1 MEFRIKDV
9 NLQCEEGGLLK
20 IGGYVNVTERESE
33 MLYSK
38 RSGKWFKEIMKRGV
52 FKSAISKAKE
62 IPLLFEHDWNKQL
75 ATTSNRSLSL
85 REDNIGLR
93 FDAVIEDEEV
103 YNQVRSGVINSCSFG
118 FRALE
123 DEIIPI
129 NERLEKRIVSC
140 IELLEVSLV
149 KNPAYVGSL
158 VESRAYEEELEEDKN
173 TPTEEPKDSN
183 EEVTKDEVEK
193 SEEKPKEEEKEESK
207 EEDTDPL
214 VNESKEEEDRGILVD
229 GVQDG
234 QEVNEPIKEDV
245 KEALVEIVDEL
256 IEAKE
261 DEITLAQLQEEGV
274 KEHLETIKQ
283 EHQEIEENLERTSML
298 LNADIVKLRLD
309 LIKLKNIKDGI

>member
-62 IPLLFEHDWNKQL
+62 IPLLFEHNWNKQL
-75 ATTSNRSLSL
+75 ATTSNNSLTL

-103 YNQVRSGVINSCSFG
+103 YNQVRSGAINSCSFG

-158 VESRAYEEELEEDKN
+158 VESRAYEEELEENKN
-173 TPTEEPKDSN
+173 TPTEEPEDSN
-183 EEVTKDEVEK
+183 EEVTKEEVEK
-193 SEEKPKEEEKEESK
+193 SEENPKEEEKEESK

-229 GVQDG
+229 GVSSG
-234 QEVNEPIKEDV
+234 QEVNGLTQEEV
-245 KEALVEIVDEL
+245 KESLSKIVDDL

-261 DEITLAQLQEEGV
+261 NEITLAEIQEEGT
-274 KEHLETIKQ
+274 KEHLEIVKQ
-283 EHQEIEENLERTSML
+283 EHKEVEENLERTSML